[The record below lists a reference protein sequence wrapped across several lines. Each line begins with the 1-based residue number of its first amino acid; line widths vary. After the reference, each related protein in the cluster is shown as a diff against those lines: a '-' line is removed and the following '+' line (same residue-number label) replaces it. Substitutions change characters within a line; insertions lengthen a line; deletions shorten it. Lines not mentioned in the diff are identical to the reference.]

1 MRSGDLNN
9 TVDNTNCNWS
19 SGKDAHQSE
28 APLLPMSCNHCLL
41 VAASEPKDSGQ
52 TGPGVA
58 DDTTRQQGDLGNNIG
73 LQDVVFIIQSQKY
86 SYHADKAHQLRENIR
101 QQAQDIQQE
110 PPTVVVLHEE
120 WKGRGAWTIFPFL
133 PKISQTFGQRAAWV
147 FFCEDDTAVKLLP
160 LLHVLRKYDAKK
172 ELFLGRALVDQE
184 ATIIHHFAFHQN
196 PGSFSYPDF
205 SAGWALS
212 APLLNSLAKRWSEES
227 HQGEFTID
235 LKHEIAMYIYNSG
248 KGVRLTDVPQF
259 CAGPQNDKDKC
270 VTAFPTELPR
280 CGDPVS
286 EEAVFFAVKTCEKYH
301 KDRVPVVKKT
311 WGKQARHI
319 TYYSDKEDSTIPTV
333 TTGVPNTERGH
344 CGKAY
349 AIIKQ
354 FDTKEDLKKM
364 DWLVIA
370 DDDTLLSVPRLL
382 RVLSCYDP
390 STPIFLGERYG
401 YGLTRGEDSGYAY
414 ITGGGGMV
422 FSRAG
427 VRKLLSSSCGCPK
440 DDSPDDMIL
449 GMCSEMTGVHLV
461 HSQLFHQARPADY
474 SKGYLSHQPPVSFH
488 KHWNTDPYK
497 VYNKYL
503 LTDREKNKH
512 TEL

>member
-1 MRSGDLNN
+1 MAAEVKLHRIVFRLSAL
-9 TVDNTNCNWS
+9 VL
-19 SGKDAHQSE
+19 A
-28 APLLPMSCNHCLL
+28 LL
-41 VAASEPKDSGQ
+41 VAASEPKDSGR
-52 TGPGVA
+52 TGPDVA
-58 DDTTRQQGDLGNNIG
+58 DDITRQQPGDLGNNNIG
-73 LQDVVFIIQSQKY
+73 LQDVVFIIQSQRY
-86 SYHADKAHQLRENIR
+86 SYHAKKAHQLRENIR
-101 QQAQDIQQE
+101 QQAQDLQQE

-120 WKGRGAWTIFPFL
+120 WRGRGVWTIFPFL
-133 PKISQTFGQRAAWV
+133 PKISQSFGQKAAWV

-160 LLHVLRKYDAKK
+160 LLDVLRKYDATK

-184 ATIIHHFAFHQN
+184 ATIIHHFAFHEK

-212 APLLNSLAKRWSEES
+212 APLLNRLAKRWSEES

-235 LKHEIAMYIYNSG
+235 LKHEIAMYIYDSG
-248 KGVRLTDVPQF
+248 NGVKLTDVPQF
-259 CAGPQNDKDKC
+259 CA
-270 VTAFPTELPR
+270 
-280 CGDPVS
+280 
-286 EEAVFFAVKTCEKYH
+286 
-301 KDRVPVVKKT
+301 VPVVQHT
-311 WGKQARHI
+311 WGKQARYI

-333 TTGVPNTERGH
+333 TTGVPNTDRGH

-349 AIIKQ
+349 AIMKQ
-354 FDTKEDLKKM
+354 FHTNENLKKM
-364 DWLVIA
+364 DWLIIA

-390 STPIFLGERYG
+390 SDPIFLGERYG

-422 FSRAG
+422 LSRAG
-427 VRKLLSSSCGCPK
+427 VRTLMLSSCGCPA

-449 GMCSEMTGVHLV
+449 GMCSEMTGVQVV

-474 SKGYLSHQPPVSFH
+474 SIGYLSHQPPVSFH
-488 KHWNTDPYK
+488 KHWNNDPYK

-503 LTDREKNKH
+503 LTDGEKYNH

>member
-1 MRSGDLNN
+1 MAAEVKIHR
-9 TVDNTNCNWS
+9 TVYKLS
-19 SGKDAHQSE
+19 VLVLG
-28 APLLPMSCNHCLL
+28 LL

-58 DDTTRQQGDLGNNIG
+58 DDITRQQGDNHGNNIG
-73 LQDVVFIIQSQKY
+73 LQDVVIIIQSQKY
-86 SYHADKAHQLRENIR
+86 SYHTEKARQLRENIR

-110 PPTVVVLHEE
+110 PPTVVLLHEE
-120 WKGRGAWTIFPFL
+120 WKGRGAWTILPYL

-160 LLHVLRKYDAKK
+160 LLDILRKYDAEK
-172 ELFLGRALVDQE
+172 ELFLGHALVDQE
-184 ATIIHHFAFHQN
+184 ATIIHHFVFHQN

-212 APLLNSLAKRWSEES
+212 APLLNRLAKRWSEES
-227 HQGEFTID
+227 HQSEFTID
-235 LKHEIAMYIYNSG
+235 LKHEIAMYIYDSG

-259 CAGPQNDKDKC
+259 CAGPQNDNVKC
-270 VTAFPTELPR
+270 VTTFPTKLPQ
-280 CGDPVS
+280 CGDPVP
-286 EEAVFFAVKTCEKYH
+286 EETVFFAVKTCEKYH

-311 WGKQARHI
+311 WGKHARHI

-344 CGKAY
+344 CGKVY
-349 AIIKQ
+349 AIL
-354 FDTKEDLKKM
+354 KEFHSKESLKKM

-370 DDDTLLSVPRLL
+370 DDDTLLRM
-382 RVLSCYDP
+382 VL
-390 STPIFLGERYG
+390 
-401 YGLTRGEDSGYAY
+401 
-414 ITGGGGMV
+414 
-422 FSRAG
+422 SRAG
-427 VRKLLSSSCGCPK
+427 VTKLLQSSCGCPA

-449 GMCSEMTGVHLV
+449 GMCSEVSAGVHVV

-503 LTDREKNKH
+503 LTDSEGYNH

>member
-1 MRSGDLNN
+1 MAAEVKLHRIVFRLSAL
-9 TVDNTNCNWS
+9 VL
-19 SGKDAHQSE
+19 A
-28 APLLPMSCNHCLL
+28 LL
-41 VAASEPKDSGQ
+41 VAASEPKDSGR
-52 TGPGVA
+52 TGPDVA
-58 DDTTRQQGDLGNNIG
+58 DDITRQQPGDLGNNNLG
-73 LQDVVFIIQSQKY
+73 LQDVVFIIQSQRY
-86 SYHADKAHQLRENIR
+86 SYHAKKAHQLRENIR
-101 QQAQDIQQE
+101 QQAQDVQQD

-120 WKGRGAWTIFPFL
+120 WRGRGAWTIFPFL
-133 PKISQTFGQRAAWV
+133 PKISQSFGQKAAWV

-160 LLHVLRKYDAKK
+160 LLDVLRKYDATK

-184 ATIIHHFAFHQN
+184 ATIIHHFAFHEK

-212 APLLNSLAKRWSEES
+212 APLLNRLAKRWSEES

-235 LKHEIAMYIYNSG
+235 PKHEIAMYIYDSG
-248 KGVRLTDVPQF
+248 NGVKLTDVPQF
-259 CAGPQNDKDKC
+259 CAGPQIEDETSKC
-270 VTAFPTELPR
+270 VTTFPSELPQ
-280 CGDPVS
+280 CGDPVPQ
-286 EEAVFFAVKTCEKYH
+286 EKVFFAVKTCEKYH
-301 KDRVPVVKKT
+301 KDRVPVVQHT

-349 AIIKQ
+349 AIMKQ
-354 FDTKEDLKKM
+354 FHTYENLKKM
-364 DWLVIA
+364 DWLIIA

-390 STPIFLGERYG
+390 SDPIFLGERYG

-422 FSRAG
+422 LSRAG
-427 VRKLLSSSCGCPK
+427 VRTLMLSSCGCPA

-449 GMCSEMTGVHLV
+449 GMCSEMTGVQVV

-474 SKGYLSHQPPVSFH
+474 STGYLSHQPPVSFH
-488 KHWNTDPYK
+488 KHWNNDPYK

-503 LTDREKNKH
+503 LTDGEKYNH